1 MSKRHFSIGEVAR
14 EVGYSTETIR
24 RLERKHRLVRPERV
38 GGQRV
43 FNDEDVAKI
52 RRWKQAQGG
61 K

>member
-14 EVGYSTETIR
+14 ETDYSTETIR
-24 RLERKHRLVRPERV
+24 RLERKHGLINPERV

-43 FNDEDVAKI
+43 FSESDVEKI
-52 RRWKQAQGG
+52 RRWKQAQAV